1 MFLGEYQHNLD
12 GKGRVSVPAKYRS
25 ELGSSAIVTKGLD
38 ACLYLYPKG
47 EWEKMAEKISSLPIS
62 SSSARTFARVMLAG
76 AMEVELDK
84 QGRVLLPAYLR
95 DYANIDGDAVMA
107 GVYNRVEIWNKEAWK
122 SNTKIEEGS
131 ISETVEQLKE
141 WEI

>member
-12 GKGRVSVPAKYRS
+12 AKGRVSVPVKYRS
-25 ELGSSAIVTKGLD
+25 DLGSSAIVTKGLD
-38 ACLYLYPKG
+38 SCLYLYPKG
-47 EWEKMAEKISSLPIS
+47 EWEKMAEKIANLPIS
-62 SSSARTFARVMLAG
+62 SSSARSFARVMLAG

-95 DYANIDGDAVMA
+95 EYASIDGEAVLA

-122 SNTKIEEGS
+122 ENTKNEEGNISNTA
-131 ISETVEQLKE
+131 ETLQG